1 MRKIGKYFGLVWLLV
16 AALVYASVLISPLQ
30 FEYASIISFAIPAII
45 VVSLLLL
52 FLTAIVK
59 SKYWYFYLIAL
70 IGAWPFYT
78 LSFAFGN
85 GTQVN
90 EVTDFKVLSY
100 NVKWFTEAR
109 KDNYEGA
116 IDWLLA
122 QDADFLCFQE
132 YYPSRNISSR
142 IRERGGYYDATDS
155 ERYNVAIFSKYPII
169 NKGLLFEGNRI
180 NNVLFADID
189 LGQDTLRIYSLH
201 LESMGI
207 NPEKLQNGEGIAN
220 EYEDVRYRVARG
232 SQARANQLTK
242 LLEHVNDSP
251 YPVLMAGDFNDVPF
265 SYNYFKVRQ
274 KLTNAFE
281 KGGNGFGFTY
291 NGKIPFL
298 RIDHQF
304 FGEGI
309 EIVQFSTL
317 NQVNYSDHFPLVGEY
332 RLVDNLK

>member
-1 MRKIGKYFGLVWLLV
+1 MRKIGKYFGFVWLLV

-45 VVSLLLL
+45 LVSMVLF
-52 FLTAIVK
+52 FLTIVVK

-70 IGAWPFYT
+70 IGAWPFYS
-78 LSFAFGN
+78 LSFVFGN
-85 GTQVN
+85 DQD
-90 EVTDFKVLSY
+90 EARSEDIKVLSY
-100 NVKWFTEAR
+100 NVKWFMEDR

-116 IDWLLA
+116 IDWLIE

-132 YYPSRNISSR
+132 YYPLRGISSR
-142 IRERGGYYDATDS
+142 IKERGGYFDATDDN
-155 ERYNVAIFSKYPII
+155 RYNVAIFSKYPII
-169 NKGLLFEGNRI
+169 NTGLLFEGKTI
-180 NNVLFADID
+180 NNVLFADVD

-207 NPEKLQNGEGIAN
+207 NPDKLQNGEGIAN
-220 EYEDVRYRVARG
+220 EYEDIRYRVSRG
-232 SQARANQLTK
+232 SQARATQLQK
-242 LLEHVNDSP
+242 LLDHVEESP
-251 YPVLMAGDFNDVPF
+251 YPVLLAGDFNDVPY
-265 SYNYFKVRQ
+265 SYNYFQVR
-274 KLTNAFE
+274 KRLTNAFE
-281 KGGNGFGFTY
+281 KGGKGFGFTY

-304 FGEGI
+304 FGEGL

-332 RLVDNLK
+332 RLVNNLK